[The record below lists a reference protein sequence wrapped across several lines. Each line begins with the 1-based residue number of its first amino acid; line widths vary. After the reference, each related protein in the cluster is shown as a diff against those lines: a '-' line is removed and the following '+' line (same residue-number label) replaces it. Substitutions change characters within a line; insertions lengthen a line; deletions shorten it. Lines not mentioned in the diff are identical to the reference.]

1 MTEIKSVPKDNLSV
15 QPTVRPIEQAVHRV
29 VLPNG
34 CIALLAEQPTLPVV
48 ALYAIVAYG
57 SRYELDAQAGLAS
70 LLGDMLDEGT
80 AQHTAQDIALAI
92 EATGA
97 RLNTFGGYTRS
108 GLSLTALRDDFPQ
121 LLAIAADLLR
131 HSRFPEDRFAPCQA
145 RRLAQLRSRA
155 DDTRT
160 VASDA
165 FDALVY
171 PGHPA
176 GRPIV
181 GYETTIAQLTVTD
194 LRAAYA
200 RFFVPNNLLIAIV
213 GDLPVAEMERR
224 LVETFADWEPALD
237 FLLPTV
243 PPVQRQTVPKMQ
255 VLPRPDKE
263 QIHILL
269 GHLGIARTHPD
280 YHALRVMD
288 VILGDSP
295 GMTARI
301 PHILR
306 DDLGL
311 AYTTYANITATAGVD
326 PGRFVAYIATSPE
339 HQTQAI
345 AVIRDEIER
354 MRQELVTP
362 EELAAA
368 KAYLTGSFVF
378 NFETN
383 AQRALF
389 LIETEVHGLGDDYAR
404 RYPELIDAVTAED
417 VLRVSQMHLDPSAL
431 TTVIAGP
438 VSADSGS

>member
-1 MTEIKSVPKDNLSV
+1 MPREPV
-15 QPTVRPIEQAVHRV
+15 AHRV
-29 VLPNG
+29 ILPNG
-34 CIALLAEQPTLPVV
+34 CVALLAEQPALPVV

-57 SRYELDAQAGLAS
+57 SRYESEDQAGLAS

-80 AQHTAQDIALAI
+80 TQRTAQDIALAI

-97 RLNTFGGYTRS
+97 RLNTFGGYARS
-108 GLSLTALRDDFPQ
+108 GLSLTALRDDFPA
-121 LLAIAADLLR
+121 LLAIVADLLR
-131 HSRFPEDRFAPCQA
+131 HSQFPEDRFGQCQA
-145 RRLAQLRSRA
+145 RRLAQLQSRA
-155 DDTRT
+155 DDART

-171 PGHPA
+171 PRHPA

-181 GYETTIAQLTVTD
+181 GYETTVAQLTVED

-200 RFFVPNNLLIAIV
+200 RFFVPNNLLIAVV
-213 GDLPVAEMERR
+213 GGLSVAEMERR
-224 LVETFADWEPALD
+224 LIEVFADWEPAPD
-237 FLLPTV
+237 FSLPTI
-243 PPVQRQTVPKMQ
+243 PPVWRQTVPQKQ
-255 VLPRPDKE
+255 VLSRPDKE

-269 GHLGIARTHPD
+269 GHLGISRTHPD
-280 YHALRVMD
+280 YHALRVLD

-301 PHILR
+301 PRLLR
-306 DDLGL
+306 DELGL
-311 AYTTYANITATAGVD
+311 AYTTYANITATSGVD
-326 PGRFVAYIATSPE
+326 PGRFVAYIGTSPE
-339 HQTQAI
+339 HQTKAI
-345 AVIRDEIER
+345 QVMRDEIER
-354 MRQELVTP
+354 LRQEVVSA

-389 LIETEVHGLGDDYAR
+389 LMETEIHGLGDDYAQ

-417 VLRVSQMHLDPSAL
+417 VLRVSQLHLDPSVF

-438 VSADSGS
+438 VNPEDEAV

>member
-1 MTEIKSVPKDNLSV
+1 MLF
-15 QPTVRPIEQAVHRV
+15 EQVVHRV

-34 CIALLAEQPTLPVV
+34 CRALLAEQPALPVV
-48 ALYAIVAYG
+48 AMYAVVGYG
-57 SRYELDAQAGLAS
+57 ARYESDTQAGLAS

-80 AQHTAQDIALAI
+80 AQRTAQDIALAI

-97 RLNTFGGYTRS
+97 RLSTFGGYARS
-108 GLSLTALRDDFPQ
+108 GLSLTALRDDFPE
-121 LLAIAADLLR
+121 LLVLAADLLR
-131 HSRFPEDRFAPCQA
+131 HSQFPEDRFALCRA
-145 RRLAQLRSRA
+145 RRLAQLQSRA
-155 DDTRT
+155 DDART

-181 GYETTIAQLTVTD
+181 GYEATVSQLTVDD

-200 RFFVPNNLLIAIV
+200 RFFVPNNLLLAIV
-213 GDLPVAEMERR
+213 GDLSIAEMERR
-224 LVETFADWEPALD
+224 LVEAFADWEPAPD
-237 FLLPTV
+237 FSLPNI
-243 PPVQRQTVPKMQ
+243 PPVYRQSEPQEQ
-255 VLPRPDKE
+255 VLVRPDKE
-263 QIHILL
+263 QVHILL
-269 GHLGIARTHPD
+269 GHLGIPRTHPD

-301 PHILR
+301 PRLLR
-306 DDLGL
+306 DELGL
-311 AYTTYANITATAGVD
+311 AYTTYANVTATAGID
-326 PGRFVAYIATSPE
+326 PGRFVAYIGTSPE
-339 HQTQAI
+339 HQAKSISAI
-345 AVIRDEIER
+345 RTEIER
-354 MRQELVTP
+354 MRQDMVTP

-389 LIETEVHGLGDDYAR
+389 LIETEIYGLGDDYAQ
-404 RYPELIDAVTAED
+404 RYPELINAVTAED
-417 VLRVSQMHLDPSAL
+417 VLRVSQTHLDPSAL

-438 VSADSGS
+438 VSADTK

>member
-1 MTEIKSVPKDNLSV
+1 MPF
-15 QPTVRPIEQAVHRV
+15 EQAVHRV

-34 CIALLAEQPTLPVV
+34 CVALLAEQSALPAV

-57 SRYELDAQAGLAS
+57 SRYESEDQAGLAS

-97 RLNTFGGYTRS
+97 RLNTFGGYARS
-108 GLSLTALRDDFPQ
+108 GLGLTALRDDFPQ
-121 LLAIAADLLR
+121 LLTIAADLLR
-131 HSRFPEDRFAPCQA
+131 HSRFPEDRFTPCQA

-155 DDTRT
+155 DDART

-181 GYETTIAQLTVTD
+181 GYETTVSQLTVDD
-194 LRAAYA
+194 LRTAYA

-224 LVETFADWEPALD
+224 LMEVLADWAPAPD
-237 FLLPTV
+237 FRLPTV
-243 PPVQRQTVPKMQ
+243 PPVQRQTVPQEQ
-255 VLPRPDKE
+255 VLSRPDKE

-269 GHLGIARTHPD
+269 GHLGITRTHPD

-301 PHILR
+301 PRILR

-311 AYTTYANITATAGVD
+311 AYTTYANITSTAGVD
-326 PGRFVAYIATSPE
+326 PGRFVAYIGTSPE
-339 HQTQAI
+339 HQTKAI
-345 AVIRDEIER
+345 AAIRDEIER
-354 MRQELVTP
+354 MRQEVVTP

-389 LIETEVHGLGDDYAR
+389 LIETEIHGLGDDYAQ
-404 RYPELIDAVTAED
+404 RYPERIDAVTAED
-417 VLRVSQMHLDPSAL
+417 VLRVSQAHLNPAAL

-438 VSADSGS
+438 VSSGAVA